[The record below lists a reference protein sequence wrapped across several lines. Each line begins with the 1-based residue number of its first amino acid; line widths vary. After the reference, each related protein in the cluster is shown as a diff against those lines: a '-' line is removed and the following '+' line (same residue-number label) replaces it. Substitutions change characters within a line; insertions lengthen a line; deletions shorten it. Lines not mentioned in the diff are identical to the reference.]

1 MWDKDFN
8 VLQLPPLLQQGW
20 FYGRVIKI
28 KPLHDLNSAASDF
41 ARCIMLDLKV
51 LRRYRHKMCK
61 EKDTS
66 VLKSIS
72 KTLSSLE
79 LDTREYK
86 KWAECETEAIEK
98 QFAK

>member
-1 MWDKDFN
+1 
-8 VLQLPPLLQQGW
+8 
-20 FYGRVIKI
+20 
-28 KPLHDLNSAASDF
+28 
-41 ARCIMLDLKV
+41 
-51 LRRYRHKMCK
+51 MCK